1 MLNWTQRTI
10 TCIFLPGTLLAATV
24 TFAVPLSAYEQA
36 GKDPAR
42 QTQIFKTDYEAAV
55 ASTLTALRNT
65 HFKDGKEKTPQRIER
80 DKERADRIEQIAP
93 HLTANQVKAL
103 ISMIAQYAA
112 AQPNTELGD
121 VIASFLLT
129 EAKKPLDKEFQ
140 QEFQRYQESHER
152 YEATYRAFM
161 EDMDEWRR
169 ATDKAQAERDKEQ
182 ADIER
187 RRRELND
194 SNSR

>member
-10 TCIFLPGTLLAATV
+10 TCIFLPWGLLAATV
-24 TFAVPLSAYEQA
+24 TFAVPLSVYEQA
-36 GKDPAR
+36 GNDPAR
-42 QTQIFKTDYEAAV
+42 QTKIFKTDFEAAV

-65 HFKDGKEKTPQRIER
+65 HFKDGKVKTPQRIER

-93 HLTANQVKAL
+93 HLTASQVKAL
-103 ISMIAQYAA
+103 ISMIAEYAA

-129 EAKKPLDKEFQ
+129 EAKTPLDKEFQ
-140 QEFQRYQESHER
+140 QYQESHER

-161 EDMDEWRR
+161 ENMEAWKR
-169 ATDKAQAERDKEQ
+169 ATDKAQAELDKEQ

-194 SNSR
+194 PNSR

>member
-1 MLNWTQRTI
+1 MNWAQKTI
-10 TCIFLPGTLLAATV
+10 RGIFASGALLV
-24 TFAVPLSAYEQA
+24 STFSSAVPLSVFEQA
-36 GKDPAR
+36 GNDPAR
-42 QTQIFKTDYEAAV
+42 QAQIFRSDYGAAV
-55 ASTLTALRNT
+55 AGTLTALRDR

-93 HLTANQVKAL
+93 HLTTNQVKAL
-103 ISMIAQYAA
+103 ISMIAEYAA

-129 EAKKPLDKEFQ
+129 ETKTPLDKEFQ
-140 QEFQRYQESHER
+140 QYQESHER

-161 EDMDEWRR
+161 ENMEAWKR
-169 ATDKAQAERDKEQ
+169 ATGKAQAELDKEQ
-182 ADIER
+182 ADIDR
-187 RRRELND
+187 RHRELNG